1 MWKKALSR
9 GTVSYC
15 VCVAASNVVTLIMGL
30 CGAQA
35 ACVPEFVER
44 VGSPVTAAGLQP
56 LLIGLIG
63 FVFGAGSLLFEVER
77 WSFLRQGALHLAL
90 TAAVWIPVE
99 LICFSPITPPAVLSF
114 ALSAGGTYAIT
125 WGVQYMVWKKRVR
138 ELNALLQSRK
148 EERP

>member
-9 GTVSYC
+9 GAVSYC

-56 LLIGLIG
+56 LL
-63 FVFGAGSLLFEVER
+63 FGAGSLLFEVER
-77 WSFLRQGALHLAL
+77 WSFFRQGALHLAL

-99 LICFSPITPPAVLSF
+99 LICFSPITLPAVLSF

-148 EERP
+148 EEQP

>member
-9 GTVSYC
+9 GAVSYC

-44 VGSPVTAAGLQP
+44 VGSPVTAAGLQ
-56 LLIGLIG
+56 
-63 FVFGAGSLLFEVER
+63 
-77 WSFLRQGALHLAL
+77 AL

-99 LICFSPITPPAVLSF
+99 LICFSPITLPAVLSF

-148 EERP
+148 EEQP